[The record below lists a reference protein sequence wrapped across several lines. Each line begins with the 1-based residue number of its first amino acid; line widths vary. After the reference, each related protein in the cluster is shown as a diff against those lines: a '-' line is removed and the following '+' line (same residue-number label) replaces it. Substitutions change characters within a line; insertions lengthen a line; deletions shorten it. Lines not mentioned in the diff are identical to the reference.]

1 MTRSCTRS
9 RLAAWLA
16 AGVAAGVTT
25 LVSELVAHAVQLG
38 PLDDAFISLRY
49 AAHWA
54 AGRGLCFNPGE
65 TVEGYSNFLLV
76 LLEAAAIRSGVD
88 PVLALTLIGRAA
100 LAGLAALLAA
110 FSFRHVLPGHVL
122 LAIAIGSLIGSHP
135 MLICWAHS
143 GLEGSLHTLLVL
155 GALAAA
161 LEGAAAGVILSAVCL
176 VLAAM
181 TRLETM
187 AVFPVI
193 ALVIYWQT
201 RSPRLTL
208 LHLAVVILGFGAYFG
223 ARAAH
228 FGYLFPNT
236 FYAKLDYGSAALARR
251 GALYVWDFLLG
262 NLPMT
267 VLALLACVLVRRAPS
282 WVRGCLLL
290 AAAELLGVVYVGGD
304 HFAMFRFLVPVVPF
318 LALAALYPAIALLN
332 RDAVR
337 RSVQAAAFTISL
349 VVLVASGLLVGRQG
363 KRDEP
368 HLHSQFAGHL
378 FGCKLAREWELAGRW
393 LNEHTRP
400 EATIATVAIGAVGFC
415 SDRTIVDP
423 HGIVDATIAHQRQ
436 ELGRGLSGHEKYD
449 VDQVLARR
457 PDYIL
462 LVHYLTPAPIPRD
475 RVAQA
480 AWGDF
485 NQDLVRRPELARGY
499 RYASVP
505 CGQLYLNLF
514 VRRDRPALEVRP

>member
-16 AGVAAGVTT
+16 AGVAAGVAT
-25 LVSELVAHAVQLG
+25 LVSELVANAYQLG

-65 TVEGYSNFLLV
+65 KVEGYSNFLQV
-76 LLEAAAIRSGVD
+76 LLEAAAIRAGVD
-88 PVLALTLIGRAA
+88 PVLAMTLIGRAA

-122 LAIAIGSLIGSHP
+122 LAIAVGSLIGSHP

-143 GLEGSLHTLLVL
+143 GLEGGLHTLLVL

-176 VLAAM
+176 GLAAM

-251 GALYVWDFLLG
+251 GALYVGDFLLG
-262 NLPMT
+262 SLPLT
-267 VLALLACVLVRRAPS
+267 VLALLACVLVRRAPW

-304 HFAMFRFLVPVVPF
+304 HFAMFRFLVPVVP
-318 LALAALYPAIALLN
+318 LLGLAALYPAAALLK
-332 RDAVR
+332 RATIR
-337 RSVQAAAFTISL
+337 PSVHAAAMVVSL
-349 VVLVASGLLVGRQG
+349 AAIVASGLLVGRQG
-363 KRDEP
+363 KRDEA
-368 HLHSQFAGHL
+368 LVRSQFAGYL
-378 FGCKLAREWELAGRW
+378 LGCTRAREWELTGRW
-393 LNEHTRP
+393 LKEHTPP
-400 EATIATVAIGAVGFC
+400 EATIATVAIGAVGFF
-415 SDRTIVDP
+415 SDRTIIDP
-423 HGIVDATIAHQRQ
+423 HGIVDATIAHRRQ

-449 VDQVLARR
+449 VDRVLACR
-457 PDYIL
+457 PGYIL
-462 LVHYLTPAPIPRD
+462 LIHYLTPAPVPPEQ
-475 RVAQA
+475 VAQA

-485 NQDLVRRPELARGY
+485 NQELVRRPELARTY
-499 RYASVP
+499 RYESVK
-505 CGQLYLNLF
+505 CGGLYLNLL
-514 VRRDRPALEVRP
+514 VRRDLPALAARP